1 MTFQLLLIY
10 PEYAIKMSANLTDAG
25 KKQPIYPSCTAYIY
39 NNTWITNSHGIQTKP
54 CNKRSLPEL
63 QADIINIP
71 FCIYMSLNGC
81 IHIILILQRS
91 LEIETDGGIS
101 RTYYPRIVSDA

>member
-1 MTFQLLLIY
+1 MVFR
-10 PEYAIKMSANLTDAG
+10 E
-25 KKQPIYPSCTAYIY
+25 
-39 NNTWITNSHGIQTKP
+39 KP

-81 IHIILILQRS
+81 IHIILILQKS
-91 LEIETDGGIS
+91 LEIEADGGIS

>member
-10 PEYAIKMSANLTDAG
+10 PEYAIKMSANLTEAG

-39 NNTWITNSHGIQTKP
+39 NNIGITNSHGIQTKR
-54 CNKRSLPEL
+54 NLPEL

-71 FCIYMSLNGC
+71 FCIYIYVVKWLY
-81 IHIILILQRS
+81 
-91 LEIETDGGIS
+91 
-101 RTYYPRIVSDA
+101 TYNVNATKKS